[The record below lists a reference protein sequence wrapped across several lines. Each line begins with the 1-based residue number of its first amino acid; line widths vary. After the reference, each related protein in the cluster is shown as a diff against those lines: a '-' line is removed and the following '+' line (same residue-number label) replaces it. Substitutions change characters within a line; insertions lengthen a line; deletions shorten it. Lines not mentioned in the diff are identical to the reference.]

1 MSIQKPIVLDLG
13 MLDASLTGCTTTQ
26 ELCYNYDW
34 FLTILKTGTDGDPI
48 VTVEASN
55 NGVNWVTYN
64 CKANGVTLTDDYTG
78 FTDDSIS
85 SKYFRLCF
93 EPNGTT
99 TGTLTIDMN
108 LKPS

>member
-1 MSIQKPIVLDLG
+1 MSIQNPILLDLG
-13 MLDASLTGCTTTQ
+13 VLDASATVCTTAQ

-34 FLTILKTGTDGDPI
+34 FLTILKDGTDGNPTM
-48 VTVEASN
+48 TVEVSN
-55 NGVNWVTYN
+55 NAVNWVTYN

-78 FTDDSIS
+78 FTDDSIPA
-85 SKYFRLCF
+85 KYFRLCF

-99 TGTLTIDMN
+99 TGDLIIDMN